1 LKKNSN
7 NAQLAAKRCCGMPII
22 LLENLALMMASLPV
36 AKDVRRKRDK
46 EDNMIFNKDKDEEI
60 FLHRLVHLTPE
71 EFIALAKYL
80 GVKMS
85 NVDVETGD
93 YKIRDAEE
101 ITVDLVKAFRHCNH
115 KERKSILKVMNK

>member
-1 LKKNSN
+1 
-7 NAQLAAKRCCGMPII
+7 
-22 LLENLALMMASLPV
+22 
-36 AKDVRRKRDK
+36 
-46 EDNMIFNKDKDEEI
+46 MIFNKDKDEES
-60 FLHRLVHLTPE
+60 FLRRLVHLTPE

-101 ITVDLVKAFRHCNH
+101 ITVDLVNAFRHCNH